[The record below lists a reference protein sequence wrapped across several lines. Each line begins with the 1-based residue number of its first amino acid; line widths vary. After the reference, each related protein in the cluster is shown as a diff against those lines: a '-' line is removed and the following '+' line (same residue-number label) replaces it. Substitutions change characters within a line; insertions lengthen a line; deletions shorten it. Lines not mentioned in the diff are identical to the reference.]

1 MDLVVFDPGRPNS
14 LYDAVVI
21 NPVSQEVLSTNSVNS
36 RATRVQEQ
44 IKERRFRDAATL
56 AEMLQHALAIE
67 VYGAWEVIL
76 PR

>member
-1 MDLVVFDPGRPNS
+1 MALVVCGPGRPNS

-44 IKERRFRDAATL
+44 IKERRYKDAATAAGMSL
-56 AEMLQHALAIE
+56 HGLAIE
-67 VYGAWEVIL
+67 VYGAWGG
-76 PR
+76 